1 MAVTENTPRML
12 DCGRTVEELSD
23 YLAADRTPRDP
34 HVESCPE
41 CLNALQG
48 LTRVSQLSRELLAQD
63 AADLPPAP
71 ESWIKGIMAN
81 IQTEV
86 RAGRSLPLSHPDPRV
101 TLSVTEGAVRALI
114 RSVGDGIPGIVIG
127 RCRLDGDV
135 EQLGAPIAVEV
146 TASVAWGRSI
156 AEVTAL
162 LRERIFAE
170 LRRHAELNVTSVDV
184 VIEDLHSPAVEEE
197 TS

>member
-1 MAVTENTPRML
+1 MTQNTPRTL

-34 HVESCPE
+34 HIESCPE

-48 LTRVSQLSRELLAQD
+48 LSRVAQLSRDLLAQD

-81 IQTEV
+81 IQNEV

-101 TLSVTEGAVRALI
+101 ALSVTEGAVRALI

-127 RCRLDGDV
+127 RCRLEGDV
-135 EQLGAPIAVEV
+135 EEPGAPIEVNV
-146 TASVAWGRSI
+146 TASIAWGESI
-156 AEVTAL
+156 ATTTAL
-162 LRERIFAE
+162 LREGIVEA
-170 LRRHAELNVTSVDV
+170 LGRHTELNIDAVNV
-184 VIEDLHSPAVEEE
+184 VVEDLHVDAGEEGQ
-197 TS
+197 S